1 MDQASRNNPE
11 TGPKPRNGEPVDGMP
26 EDLFGIITDVEAQL
40 SALKKAHELHRREMA
55 ILGHR
60 KRELDE
66 RSRVLD
72 TIEQEI
78 TDRSERTEAELAK
91 QRASLEARVSE
102 LDEQASDLD
111 KRETSFLEAEEA
123 SRAELD
129 ELRENLARERSSI
142 ESQRDELAESRRALE
157 QDRERLEAEHEKTEA
172 ELDEVREAIGRER
185 AAIETER
192 DALGQATEALD
203 HDRQELA
210 SGRENLAAQEAELD
224 DRRRAIEARDEEL
237 GEREAQLLERVSELE
252 EEERR
257 FRERCD
263 ERQASLQEHERRIA
277 EQEEASSRRRQELGQ
292 RESALEAEAE
302 ALETRRADFEEE
314 MRLGRE
320 ALDSR
325 RAELDRLADELG
337 QRESELEDRADEI
350 GDAETLRLELEQSV
364 AERDRMQEHAD
375 ALRSE
380 VSALRYKITE
390 AVAEADQARADHA
403 KAAEAAANL
412 GKQRRAIE
420 EERNALAERASELET
435 RVAELNDKA
444 AKLEVDLE
452 RATRDRES
460 VSIDADEQTKQLF
473 AEVDRLTGELS
484 ALDRKLQEQSEAA
497 EQHRVGKVKAE
508 HERDDLSQ
516 RLEIAEGQLEEAHQR
531 ISDLESG
538 LDRARADIG
547 AHPSTASGGE
557 WVRRRRDRLQ
567 LCKKL
572 INRQSAKIRKAS
584 ELLTQRFAQCEE
596 VLSMR
601 AEVLAARRETEEL
614 REKIES
620 KRAAA
625 RAGWIVAASAVTL
638 LALSALSWM
647 IAGQAAPATYAARTV
662 IVAEADGRRI
672 TPEER
677 AEWQRYHT
685 QLLGDPRFLERAA
698 DRLTQRGLIERAEAG
713 SLAARLGRDMT
724 QLSIEEGRLELELR
738 GPGKAQTER
747 ELDTIARALISES
760 NAARQR
766 RAVGVTALMAEA
778 PAAGEPIDTSRPMYA
793 AVGVCLAALLTLM
806 FGSTVWRKLAKTSR
820 DHELRTKL
828 DILLDE
834 AQWVDPREQ
843 SHERRRDAA

>member
-40 SALKKAHELHRREMA
+40 TALKKAHELHRREMA
-55 ILGHR
+55 ILDHR

-78 TDRSERTEAELAK
+78 TDRSDRTEAELAQ
-91 QRASLEARVSE
+91 QRASLEARVRE

-129 ELRENLARERSSI
+129 ELRESLARERSSI
-142 ESQRDELAESRRALE
+142 ESQREELAESRRALE
-157 QDRERLEAEHEKTEA
+157 QDRERLETERDRAEA
-172 ELDEVREAIGRER
+172 ELEEARQAIGQER
-185 AAIETER
+185 AAIEAER
-192 DALGQATEALD
+192 DALGQATEALER
-203 HDRQELA
+203 DRQELN

-263 ERQASLQEHERRIA
+263 ERQASLEERERRIA
-277 EQEEASSRRRQELGQ
+277 EQEEESSKREQGLGR

-320 ALDSR
+320 SLDTR
-325 RAELDRLADELG
+325 KAELDRLADELG
-337 QRESELEDRADEI
+337 QRESELEERADEI

-375 ALRSE
+375 AMRSE

-390 AVAEADQARADHA
+390 AEAEADQARADHA

-435 RVAELNDKA
+435 KVAELSEQA
-444 AKLEVDLE
+444 ARLEVDLE
-452 RATRDRES
+452 RTARERAS
-460 VSIDADEQTKQLF
+460 LSSNADDQVTQLV
-473 AEVDRLTGELS
+473 AEVDRLTGELTT
-484 ALDRKLQEQSEAA
+484 LDQKLEEKTEAA
-497 EQHRVGKVKAE
+497 EQNRVAKIKAE
-508 HERDDLSQ
+508 HERDDLAQ

-531 ISDLESG
+531 ITDLEAG

-547 AHPSTASGGE
+547 AHPSAASSNE
-557 WVRRRRDRLQ
+557 WVRNRRERLQ

-572 INRQSAKIRKAS
+572 INRQSSKIRKAS

-620 KRAAA
+620 KRAANK
-625 RAGWIVAASAVTL
+625 AGWLVAAGAVAL
-638 LALSALSWM
+638 LALSALSWL
-647 IAGQAAPATYAARTV
+647 IAGEVAPATYAATAV

-677 AEWQRYHT
+677 AEWQQYHT
-685 QLLGDPRFLERAA
+685 ELLGNPRFLERAS
-698 DRLTQRGLIERAEAG
+698 DRLTQRGLAERTEAG
-713 SLAARLGRDMT
+713 SLAGRLARDLT
-724 QLSIEEGRLELELR
+724 QLSVEDGRLTLELR
-738 GPGKAQTER
+738 GPGKARTER
-747 ELDTIARALISES
+747 ELDTIARTLISES

-766 RAVGVTALMAEA
+766 RAVGVTASMAEA
-778 PAAGEPIDTSRPMYA
+778 PSAGEPIDTSRPMYA
-793 AVGVCLAALLTLM
+793 AIGVCLAALLTLM
-806 FGSTVWRKLAKTSR
+806 FGSTVWRRMAKASR